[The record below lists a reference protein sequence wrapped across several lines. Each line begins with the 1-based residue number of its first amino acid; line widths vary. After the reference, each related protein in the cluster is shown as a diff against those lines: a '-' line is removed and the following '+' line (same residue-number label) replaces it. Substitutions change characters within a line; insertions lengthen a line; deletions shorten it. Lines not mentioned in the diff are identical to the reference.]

1 MGVSVGEGSPC
12 ILGVGGTGRGVYL
25 QLEGCVFRRCG
36 VWHQCALVRVTMV
49 GTRRSARKAS
59 ASVEAEGEDGGGA
72 TTNVEE
78 TPGKEQV
85 DVEPKTDA
93 PPSDAP
99 EGGVP
104 TDKQGEDAP
113 PEKDVEEETSDG
125 QDAKDKN
132 GEEGEEEGAGAVHPN
147 EGDASVQPTKEG
159 QDEEGTQDEK
169 QQPQETKEQDA
180 RTEEEREGGEEAAG
194 PAEEERK
201 DVYETKVDEKVET
214 QEEPQQPHDMQPQ
227 THEDTHA
234 DQPHPVDE
242 AKAAFEGLG
251 AAVQAK
257 LNEIYSSGVCAPEDI
272 DVKCLQDLQ
281 QIEEDVALSV
291 LSQFAG
297 YDLSQVRNKSAYLSG
312 AITRVRR
319 EMTTNPEKYDKD
331 IPRAENGMI
340 QTVYD
345 ELQRLYET
353 GHLRYGDIDE
363 RCTDF
368 LRGLPE
374 SIALA
379 ALQEVGSSSL
389 DNIRNK
395 SAFVMS
401 VCRRHSRGP
410 DPHSQGGYG
419 GAYGSYGSTYG
430 QQSYYGGGAP
440 PGDYYQASKRARY
453 DSSYAQPSY
462 GTEYDMSQ
470 YGAQG
475 AQYDY
480 SQYGQGQYAGYNYGA
495 SQYGA
500 QYGAQYDASA
510 YGQQYAGGAPYGAVG
525 QGFGQTVDQ
534 STAQLATGVR
544 TAEFHLLNEN
554 ARYLDPQL
562 ALRLQGHYDQG
573 TFNTT
578 TFDEKVWKIMVQMAP
593 DNAAMVIEEVANAI
607 RNDPSRIRNPSAYFT
622 GAAKKFMASQAQAAG
637 GYGQGGYGTGYDAY
651 GSYGSYGGGGGY
663 GGAGYGGGGYG
674 GGGYGGGGYGSGAT
688 GGPSAPASE
697 EAFNQLSPAILAHLE
712 YYVQQGAF
720 QKEKFDDR
728 ALSALRRLSDE
739 QAAAVLDE
747 IGRTDTSRLRNF
759 SAYLMGICRKLGG
772 GGYGMQ

>member
-1 MGVSVGEGSPC
+1 
-12 ILGVGGTGRGVYL
+12 
-25 QLEGCVFRRCG
+25 
-36 VWHQCALVRVTMV
+36 MV

-59 ASVEAEGEDGGGA
+59 APSEQEGEDGGG
-72 TTNVEE
+72 TQPNVEE
-78 TPGKEQV
+78 THGKEQV
-85 DVEPKTDA
+85 EAEGTVDA
-93 PPSDAP
+93 PPSCEPKEGDQPDTQVEHTQP
-99 EGGVP
+99 EQKP
-104 TDKQGEDAP
+104 L
-113 PEKDVEEETSDG
+113 EETTG
-125 QDAKDKN
+125 
-132 GEEGEEEGAGAVHPN
+132 GEETKEEALEEQGKEGN
-147 EGDASVQPTKEG
+147 ESVEPTEASDQVQPTK
-159 QDEEGTQDEK
+159 QEEPQEEK
-169 QQPQETKEQDA
+169 EQPQE
-180 RTEEEREGGEEAAG
+180 
-194 PAEEERK
+194 PAEQAAQPEDGAKQDQHPAETTEGERGGTN
-201 DVYETKVDEKVET
+201 ETKVDDKVET
-214 QEEPQQPHDMQPQ
+214 QVEPQQPQDIPVQAF
-227 THEDTHA
+227 EETHA
-234 DQPHPVDE
+234 EQPSFVDE
-242 AKAAFEGLG
+242 AKTAFDKLG
-251 AAVQAK
+251 SAVQAK
-257 LNEIYSSGVCAPEDI
+257 LNEIYSSGACNPEDI

-353 GHLRYGDIDE
+353 GHLHYGDIDE

-374 SIALA
+374 STALA

-395 SAFVMS
+395 SAYVMS

-419 GAYGSYGSTYG
+419 GAYGSYGAGYG
-430 QQSYYGGGAP
+430 QQSYYGSVAP
-440 PGDYYQASKRARY
+440 TGDYYQASKRTRY

-462 GTEYDMSQ
+462 GAEYDMSQ
-470 YGAQG
+470 YGAPG

-500 QYGAQYDASA
+500 QYGTQYDASA

-525 QGFGQTVDQ
+525 QGFGQTIDQ
-534 STAQLATGVR
+534 STAQLAAGVR

-573 TFNTT
+573 TFNTA

-593 DNAAMVIEEVANAI
+593 ENAAMVIEEVANAI

-622 GAAKKFMASQAQAAG
+622 GAAKKFMASQAPAAG
-637 GYGQGGYGTGYDAY
+637 AYGQGGYGTGYDAY
-651 GSYGSYGGGGGY
+651 GSYG
-663 GGAGYGGGGYG
+663 GYGGGGYG
-674 GGGYGGGGYGSGAT
+674 GYAQGGYGGGAS

-728 ALSALRRLSDE
+728 ALSALRRLGDE